1 MIKIR
6 LQIEVYG
13 TYYRQTLSNTPACTP
28 WYIGLLLGH
37 SDKGNEDYL
46 YSAISVCH
54 THKALRH
61 GSHSLTCRLDHACLS
76 FVSVHQMTLLL
87 TGVADTQLQISTHL
101 WTTNG

>member
-13 TYYRQTLSNTPACTP
+13 TYYRQTLSNTPACSP
-28 WYIGLLLGH
+28 WYRDLLLGH

-54 THKALRH
+54 IHKALRH
-61 GSHSLTCRLDHACLS
+61 GSHRLDHACLS

-87 TGVADTQLQISTHL
+87 TEVADTQLQVSTHL
-101 WTTNG
+101 SATNG